1 VNASAPRRVA
11 SPYARRL
18 AGERGLQVA
27 DLAGSGPGG
36 RIVAADV
43 LAACPANTP
52 TAPVT
57 SSPNTVA
64 AASPVSN
71 LPCIV
76 GATARLSELNDL
88 LAAFATAGRDVARE
102 DVIVRAAAHALVPT
116 SVGVTSTTNEAIS
129 VETDTGGIVLADVR
143 NLTVSALRALRK
155 DGGSKLNS
163 SPSSS
168 SSAGLSVRLNSRA
181 GVRSLLM
188 PLIPGIPMRLAVS
201 FSEDGTSAD
210 CMLAHDPDVVS
221 ANRAEAILA
230 SLRDGLQEP
239 LMLFV

>member
-11 SPYARRL
+11 SPFARRL
-18 AGERGLQVA
+18 AGERGLQLA
-27 DLAGSGPGG
+27 NLAGSGPGG

-64 AASPVSN
+64 AASPVST

-76 GATARLSELNDL
+76 GATARLSKLNDL
-88 LAAFATAGRDVARE
+88 LTAFATAGCDVARE
-102 DVIVRAAAHALVPT
+102 DVIVRAAAHALTPT
-116 SVGVTSTTNEAIS
+116 TVGVTTTTNEAIS

-143 NLTVSALRALRK
+143 NLTVSALRALREN
-155 DGGSKLNS
+155 GGSKLNS
-163 SPSSS
+163 SSSP
-168 SSAGLSVRLNSRA
+168 SAGLSVRLNSRA
-181 GVRSLLM
+181 GVHSLLM

-201 FSEDGTSAD
+201 FAEDGTSAD

-230 SLRDGLQEP
+230 TLRDGLQEP